1 MAGNEDEAAVKIQ
14 AIYRGNK
21 VHHRLLSHCNNSLS
35 HRCKSS
41 LKKVIDSSLSMQ
53 GRDKAVQELEAL
65 MEAELEYAVT
75 KAQASQGKAKRK
87 DSLDM

>member
-1 MAGNEDEAAVKIQ
+1 
-14 AIYRGNK
+14 
-21 VHHRLLSHCNNSLS
+21 
-35 HRCKSS
+35 
-41 LKKVIDSSLSMQ
+41 MQ